1 MKSKGLLYKGI
12 FYTLF
17 VFALLIVGRG
27 YSGQIWDNTIEKTN
41 KYTERST
48 QRITESRLLIADSTS
63 TLMVPNQPYK
73 SIDIFVQP
81 RVLNLNSKGKIL
93 ISWIRLPDDY
103 DPHAITSKSLELSVM
118 SCPKCKIIYPT
129 WQFPLHGQYLIVFSR
144 QDLIDI
150 VETMELA
157 LPTKL
162 DLKIHGEMNN
172 GIPFEGLETIWI
184 TNQKK

>member
-12 FYTLF
+12 FYALF
-17 VFALLIVGRG
+17 VFALLIVGSG
-27 YSGQIWDNTIEKTN
+27 YSGQVRDNTVEMINEETD
-41 KYTERST
+41 RST
-48 QRITESRLLIADSTS
+48 HKITESRLFIADSTS
-63 TLMVPNQPYK
+63 SLIVPNQPFK

-118 SCPKCKIIYPT
+118 SCPKCKVIYPT

-144 QDLIDI
+144 KDLIDI
-150 VETMELA
+150 VETMGLA